1 MQAAPVVSVPTPAPP
16 SPADPQ
22 ISVREF
28 ELPEQDQGWMP
39 KPAMLHSGKSR
50 ACAVCFAPLQYSNM
64 GSWDEYLKSEL
75 YLKDLQRN
83 LLQDTFVRGLI
94 CGDNYFG
101 DLPTEHRMNPARR
114 AKCRQSVM
122 DHAHRTS
129 AGRLDDDKCLVRTL
143 EGLLLDALP
152 TSFFTYVLERRFAVM
167 FHSASIVANM
177 MQSDRVQRR
186 ERARAEAS
194 PHVELHHVA
203 IRALSTLLGSFDYR
217 HENALGPFVEMVR
230 LLRNFPP
237 LSLFSYWS
245 PEEKPPEEDV
255 ALTKDCVDASS
266 SSALHPPSLLLD
278 PSDAAYWLTP
288 PRSGTVL
295 LTISLSQPTT
305 ISSILV
311 TWHGS
316 SQPSTFALQSAT
328 TAAPAF
334 ATVAEWTHKP
344 GSPLPTTLLFPP
356 LLQCTAIRLVFSGV
370 PTTNKEG
377 TYGLSYVRL
386 LRPRDDIASPQIIM
400 HDLERWLVEASR
412 VEPSTSDVV
421 IEAFGGL
428 HAWALATGS
437 LTASVRYVEMLL
449 TLLRTAHAHLE
460 SYLLAQGCAFYEQ
473 LALHHETERVRVSQ
487 ATPSHES
494 RKVRAGFEATL
505 CSAGTS
511 VEDGGQS
518 VRTRETSYQHALV
531 NAPIASGKASWKF
544 RLDNDTADDEMTCF
558 GAAILPVTVSGYD
571 SSPSLWMLR
580 GYNGNLYARGHK
592 LSRSIGK
599 VHPGDTVQIDVDM
612 TAGTMA
618 YSINGTDFGVVF
630 TDLSGHEVYPAV
642 SFYGSGKVIS
652 LLSLHKWGE
661 TTRATK
667 SAGADP
673 VYLSTLS
680 EYEFS
685 VGHGRFGRGNA
696 LGYPGESA
704 TEGGQAPT
712 TISVGGEHRQR
723 SLSLH
728 PPARG
733 EAFATYDLQGGYASI
748 EGAVSINDD
757 VGADVLAQRG
767 ISVVFSIVGDTKVL
781 WKSRPVTSPSSLEPF
796 HVDIRFVRMLEL
808 RISCSGSNH
817 GAHAIW
823 VDPFVMTVDDWV
835 CHHCEFNN
843 KGGQGR
849 CAICRVG
856 TRADASSPSSSS
868 HAPASDKDDDDVL
881 TLVTTRD
888 ALKAAGVYGVDE
900 IATAI
905 LSKLHGLSQTLTCT
919 PSYHVQFEEAYC
931 LQPHATTLDV
941 LLAQLTRTLSALPT
955 LCDRPLALA
964 SHRAWLYIELIGAQL
979 ANMETYAL
987 PSDAIAPSLLTS
999 IRTTLESVASVHLSN
1014 PLSPALKSKAWPSQP
1029 RHQKLQV
1036 TAAQTLMSGLSLLY
1050 PSPWD
1055 RTSLLLTL
1063 LRSHAQVTFS
1073 PSSARF
1079 LMLTKLLQRMA
1090 SPGPMGVLTLCPV
1103 LPDRTHNAHVQEIL
1117 SHLMACDGA
1126 LATPAIECL
1135 KMFQLYILSQAIELT
1150 KSSDDDERPR
1160 RAHDRVVVQDAVLQ
1174 YSNLFL
1180 SSCRER
1186 LEAQEPALTQSMVGE
1201 LLPWFVSGLCLLRRQ
1216 VWLARPMLPKLT
1228 RLLRVLDVVAG
1239 QSDVLC
1245 KAEKRFLALD
1255 KRLHAYAARVD
1266 DVGKWQVD
1274 ASPRRVQKQLYNVFS
1289 KLYTGEKDHFE
1300 GQIGFQFEAVA
1311 SFTIVALGRSVNPAR
1326 NGGVLL
1332 HAHTIRLWDEASQAL
1347 LASISV
1353 GPVAKRDGLGYVYE
1367 PLPSSVRLCQGK
1379 LYRLT
1384 TQEFAN
1390 GGDPWYKKENLPD
1403 EEYDGS
1409 FIKILR
1415 DCYASGSSGFPNS
1428 QNLTGAAYGVPTFLV
1443 EEDNPMD
1450 TLPPIVP
1457 MDGVLGLKFNGKR
1470 KAHSMSLGHLG
1481 NAVTVTGESEYWRSC
1496 FATCTFVAG
1505 IHTIE
1510 FVVKSSRVGGGV
1522 SGHVVVGVEAVS
1534 DALRHPISA
1543 VFLGQ
1548 DAAYAS
1554 IGWMP
1559 AIGAVWVYGT
1569 RHAYGPRITLHHGDI
1584 CSLTID
1590 FDANTLAFA
1599 YNGTSLGSAPLGD
1612 LTFPTACLPAVS
1624 VYGLHD
1630 VVEIRTGGIAKSTL
1644 QLPWLLDVLET
1655 TASLAGRVTGTLISG
1670 PPVDGVEEELQPW
1683 LQSKLLSGGIADSSS
1698 STTSMNWATAVK
1710 QEWAECADP
1719 LFALVDEKRR
1729 PRKDSMKMCRPL
1741 ETNDGLWSDAAFTRS
1756 LPTVAH
1762 VIVGW
1767 LEDAA
1772 PDVSMWRRQE
1782 KYPKAEH
1789 YMFAALIK
1797 HAPPPLV
1804 QEAKAVVAASETVAR
1819 IVPSPEMLVLW
1830 RSILTLR
1837 HWLIKMKHEYKA
1849 KLGAEEDD
1857 KRLGRVEA
1865 TSSEIPTGL
1874 DATFTPPKQFA
1885 TFVDHVIDRAR
1896 FLCSVEPPS
1905 GEYTQWGLSSQVAL
1919 SNLAE
1924 KWSATQT
1931 PPSLQPMV
1939 DRWRS
1944 LSDSDSRKW
1953 SGLVQVL
1960 RAQHKWRTETRSKRK
1975 PSDPTLADDAAD
1987 DDDDPDDAHDEAYL
2001 SAMVK
2006 ACDLYVRHGVGAP
2019 PAILDALLERRY
2031 ARSEARIFGLDAM
2044 RSVLGSLSFDS
2055 ARYGALLFLRPA
2067 LRGFTDDEKLARETH
2082 VEHSEPSHP
2091 IAFRPTVRHHYLK
2104 GLEGCVSKVLD
2115 DVQASFADLYTLLAS
2130 MLAKATS
2137 PLLQQSLMCAWALD
2151 FEPRDHE
2158 FLLRADIIAHLSK
2171 LWSVS
2176 ARRDDA
2182 TAELS
2187 QLPQVNTE
2195 WYALSESYVRDGMLA
2210 TGDVAKRNILTVV
2223 RQAPAIAQ
2231 ALWPQ
2236 KSGSLNSSK
2245 SLTGSSTVSMYAA
2258 FLRSLTT
2265 RLKWCKPSE
2274 LGHKVLQLNVSD
2286 DVVST
2291 VDLPALPPSL
2301 PSSFCFELWMLP
2313 HELSGYST
2321 LRSDHGFLDGSV
2333 HIELVER
2340 QLQVAIAGAVPR
2352 EMLFAFEFHCA
2363 LWQHVAVS
2371 YDHDAKSL
2379 SLYVNGLLAEKKH
2392 YMKAATKVLWRAG
2405 RLGSWLPDPT
2415 NSGVVQRKFKGYF
2428 SQLRL
2433 WQGARSQT
2441 EILAN
2446 LHRRQ
2451 PFATPQP
2458 LWSWHLDEGDGELSL
2473 VETSHANP
2481 AGWNALLTKCQW
2493 SRTNV
2498 PLWSH
2503 VASARDWRTLRDGM
2517 TRLQRHFRSSQS
2529 SKWVR
2534 HVTCVQ
2540 TQIQAL
2546 EAVED
2551 HFVFSDDEGDAG
2563 ASLPPLPRSYD
2574 EAVLSRRLV
2583 QDAAYLAFQYLGIVA
2598 ISGIRERCEVEAIQS
2613 ALSAKKRRQEK
2624 ASVVA
2629 PLREKQKSD
2638 LSDAAK
2644 SAAAASALELPIA
2657 QRLWFSIELHRKVFE
2672 MVEKELSAATRI
2684 LHDAEHLIRAQQ
2696 PSMLRSLSTP
2706 IPIVM
2711 AANLNEVLEPLEIE
2725 SLVFSLLRF
2734 LFSQSHTYPAIEHV
2748 TKPSMLREFVMLL
2761 RLGSPRVQRMVQL
2774 ILRQVAPSVAPSQI
2788 GALLGTES
2796 VFLDTLLDRVSDSI
2810 CSGVS
2815 SLNSTISQSMTESLS
2830 NPLGFQTGQIYL
2842 TLASEAVALLRLLL
2856 NTPNWRTKVAD
2867 VLGLAIRKAAP
2878 IVSALPSL
2886 ESNLRAR
2893 TTVLRALGALCVLG
2907 AHSDCFRIGGKVH
2920 VVTGDT
2926 APPLVATL
2934 IHRVQATAR
2943 VVFDEDDNVQDVAWH
2958 AVTPIEE
2965 MQLAPSVG
2973 PTIFSLE
2980 LMPILLQFASL
2991 DDDASLWRAQIRS
3004 RALLALQSFL
3014 RHSTMQH
3021 EAVTTL
3027 SSLLA
3032 TALTP
3037 LHLAQFVSVVDLQ
3050 ERSRSILSRLIEA
3063 STPLGPQMFRGV
3075 PEPVAPVVVDPPPST
3090 STSSSSLDTVPPT
3103 RQGFA
3108 STLAAMGFEMELCL
3122 AALEHARDDPNA
3134 AVEWLM
3140 GEPAERFRQQQ
3151 RQREAH
3157 AAAARATVAVQ
3168 DASRDEKIR
3177 DLQLI
3182 SGCPPRLILMALDL
3196 CGQDSNRAVEWLM
3209 EHGRRFSTP
3218 LNLQT
3223 DAFCHAS
3230 DASLDDAAA
3239 LEVAEQPDMLLL
3251 EATSGTDDA
3260 PALVD
3265 TGLMAAT
3272 LAPILARLPSGA
3284 IAPLDPSYLPTN
3296 LVLTVAE
3303 TVGPVPRLSSA
3314 GRSGTLVR
3322 CHPSHGVLLAF
3333 LNTENGAMEEAY
3345 VAPTHAK
3352 RWIKVFDEPLVDV
3365 QSIYAVALRTEQ
3377 ALSTYYARHAIVG
3390 LVMATSD
3397 PLQVLAMVGGAS
3409 SFVQLLKLVAAGSF
3423 AAQDVGHIAPLKD
3436 ALETKLVALVAIEKS
3451 PVTPV
3456 LVAECI
3462 QHFVDSTKVA
3472 QEGSPTTSVDVES
3485 LHPYYHRAEYIAVVH
3500 GPSAPTVRVIFDKRS
3515 LLVGKTTLSLYADV
3529 DCKQQ
3534 LATFSATKPFTDV
3547 WVPQATFWLKFSAA
3561 EENEAATSYGFR
3573 LQVQAVPSIQW
3584 RNEADVLTQPSL
3596 EYACWLLEFLL
3607 QRVSPPSVHNDCV
3620 YGALVQY
3627 LQSPRAPKKH
3637 KVIQLLLQLLANISA
3652 FATLPDLTPLQR
3664 MGQLALAQAQSE
3676 LKKGKPF
3683 VSSHLL
3689 QLLELAVVVQH
3700 ASADVP
3706 RLVTPI
3712 APPLL
3717 VPSEAPNLLLVIYET
3732 MQLAAHLAQ
3741 DPSAPLSQD
3750 LVTLLWLDVHGASTV
3765 VEDATRG
3772 ETVYPGAHSL
3782 RVCLD
3787 ARLTEYDGLEMA
3799 SAIVPDDG
3807 VDDAAIVW
3815 TPIVVTEVM
3824 EIAGNAV
3831 RYTYTPRATSPRLSM
3846 TITAVGLALERQ
3858 LARCSL
3864 QSLEASLAALQ
3875 AMRWTNAMDA
3885 QLVDWVNLH
3894 MENPLLDGSGPATD
3908 LAPADI
3914 RIHPTLDGLRCSLLL
3929 HLPLST
3935 IQLRYALLR
3944 CFNARLAACMPL
3956 LDLSD
3961 VTSSWSIAHKLRS
3974 LSHCI
3979 FFEAK
3984 QKVVEAAIEAT
3995 GVATETTNA
4004 NATARITL
4012 DRLRALESRE
4022 DREVEPSVSECF
4034 FAQAFRQLQSVDTKA
4049 LRRKID
4055 SKGRLF
4061 SVKFRGEEGV
4071 DWGGVYREGTNSMV
4085 DDLFGAH
4092 FALFLLC
4099 PNGQHNTGLNRGMY
4113 LPNSRC
4119 TSPVAIQMLEF
4130 VGKLLGISL
4139 RTRGDF
4145 PFAFCPLVWKHLLQ
4159 QPVDRADLEGTDALL
4174 VQMLD
4179 GIRDCEADGIT
4190 NDAQFQTAFAD
4201 LELRFTTFGS
4211 NGQLVELVPNG
4222 ASLAVTFANRSEYC
4236 RLVESYRLHEVDVQ
4250 CNAMR
4255 RGLAALFPLRVLT
4268 LLTWQEMEMLTC
4280 GSPKIDIAIWRQH
4293 TRYDGYT
4300 EHDETVQ
4307 LFWDVM
4313 ASFSDEQRSDFVR
4326 FAWGRSRLPRGKW
4339 PQPFKLTKKGGRDAA
4354 LSLPVAHTCFFSVE
4368 LPPYTTK
4375 QKMHEMLL
4383 ATINFGLGGILIA

>member
-1 MQAAPVVSVPTPAPP
+1 
-16 SPADPQ
+16 
-22 ISVREF
+22 
-28 ELPEQDQGWMP
+28 
-39 KPAMLHSGKSR
+39 
-50 ACAVCFAPLQYSNM
+50 
-64 GSWDEYLKSEL
+64 
-75 YLKDLQRN
+75 
-83 LLQDTFVRGLI
+83 
-94 CGDNYFG
+94 
-101 DLPTEHRMNPARR
+101 
-114 AKCRQSVM
+114 
-122 DHAHRTS
+122 
-129 AGRLDDDKCLVRTL
+129 
-143 EGLLLDALP
+143 
-152 TSFFTYVLERRFAVM
+152 
-167 FHSASIVANM
+167 
-177 MQSDRVQRR
+177 
-186 ERARAEAS
+186 
-194 PHVELHHVA
+194 
-203 IRALSTLLGSFDYR
+203 
-217 HENALGPFVEMVR
+217 
-230 LLRNFPP
+230 
-237 LSLFSYWS
+237 
-245 PEEKPPEEDV
+245 
-255 ALTKDCVDASS
+255 
-266 SSALHPPSLLLD
+266 
-278 PSDAAYWLTP
+278 
-288 PRSGTVL
+288 
-295 LTISLSQPTT
+295 
-305 ISSILV
+305 
-311 TWHGS
+311 
-316 SQPSTFALQSAT
+316 
-328 TAAPAF
+328 
-334 ATVAEWTHKP
+334 
-344 GSPLPTTLLFPP
+344 
-356 LLQCTAIRLVFSGV
+356 
-370 PTTNKEG
+370 
-377 TYGLSYVRL
+377 
-386 LRPRDDIASPQIIM
+386 
-400 HDLERWLVEASR
+400 
-412 VEPSTSDVV
+412 
-421 IEAFGGL
+421 
-428 HAWALATGS
+428 
-437 LTASVRYVEMLL
+437 
-449 TLLRTAHAHLE
+449 
-460 SYLLAQGCAFYEQ
+460 
-473 LALHHETERVRVSQ
+473 
-487 ATPSHES
+487 
-494 RKVRAGFEATL
+494 
-505 CSAGTS
+505 
-511 VEDGGQS
+511 
-518 VRTRETSYQHALV
+518 
-531 NAPIASGKASWKF
+531 
-544 RLDNDTADDEMTCF
+544 
-558 GAAILPVTVSGYD
+558 
-571 SSPSLWMLR
+571 
-580 GYNGNLYARGHK
+580 
-592 LSRSIGK
+592 
-599 VHPGDTVQIDVDM
+599 
-612 TAGTMA
+612 
-618 YSINGTDFGVVF
+618 
-630 TDLSGHEVYPAV
+630 
-642 SFYGSGKVIS
+642 
-652 LLSLHKWGE
+652 
-661 TTRATK
+661 
-667 SAGADP
+667 
-673 VYLSTLS
+673 
-680 EYEFS
+680 
-685 VGHGRFGRGNA
+685 
-696 LGYPGESA
+696 
-704 TEGGQAPT
+704 
-712 TISVGGEHRQR
+712 
-723 SLSLH
+723 
-728 PPARG
+728 
-733 EAFATYDLQGGYASI
+733 
-748 EGAVSINDD
+748 
-757 VGADVLAQRG
+757 
-767 ISVVFSIVGDTKVL
+767 
-781 WKSRPVTSPSSLEPF
+781 
-796 HVDIRFVRMLEL
+796 
-808 RISCSGSNH
+808 
-817 GAHAIW
+817 
-823 VDPFVMTVDDWV
+823 
-835 CHHCEFNN
+835 
-843 KGGQGR
+843 
-849 CAICRVG
+849 
-856 TRADASSPSSSS
+856 
-868 HAPASDKDDDDVL
+868 
-881 TLVTTRD
+881 
-888 ALKAAGVYGVDE
+888 
-900 IATAI
+900 
-905 LSKLHGLSQTLTCT
+905 
-919 PSYHVQFEEAYC
+919 
-931 LQPHATTLDV
+931 
-941 LLAQLTRTLSALPT
+941 
-955 LCDRPLALA
+955 
-964 SHRAWLYIELIGAQL
+964 
-979 ANMETYAL
+979 
-987 PSDAIAPSLLTS
+987 
-999 IRTTLESVASVHLSN
+999 
-1014 PLSPALKSKAWPSQP
+1014 
-1029 RHQKLQV
+1029 
-1036 TAAQTLMSGLSLLY
+1036 
-1050 PSPWD
+1050 
-1055 RTSLLLTL
+1055 
-1063 LRSHAQVTFS
+1063 
-1073 PSSARF
+1073 
-1079 LMLTKLLQRMA
+1079 MA
-1090 SPGPMGVLTLCPV
+1090 S
-1103 LPDRTHNAHVQEIL
+1103 
-1117 SHLMACDGA
+1117 
-1126 LATPAIECL
+1126 
-1135 KMFQLYILSQAIELT
+1135 
-1150 KSSDDDERPR
+1150 
-1160 RAHDRVVVQDAVLQ
+1160 LQ
-1174 YSNLFL
+1174 
-1180 SSCRER
+1180 
-1186 LEAQEPALTQSMVGE
+1186 QSMVGE

-1239 QSDVLC
+1239 QSDVLR
-1245 KAEKRFLALD
+1245 KAEKRFLSLD
-1255 KRLHAYAARVD
+1255 QRLHGYAARVD

-1353 GPVAKRDGLGYVYE
+1353 GPLAKRDGLGYVYE
-1367 PLPSSVRLCQGK
+1367 PLPSSVRLSQGK

-1457 MDGVLGLKFNGKR
+1457 MDGVLSLKFHGKR
-1470 KAHSMSLGHLG
+1470 KAHSMTLGHLG

-1496 FATCTFVAG
+1496 FATCTFVSG
-1505 IHTIE
+1505 THTIE

-1522 SGHVVVGVEAVS
+1522 SGHVVVGLEAV
-1534 DALRHPISA
+1534 ANKLRHPTAA

-1548 DAAYAS
+1548 DAQYAS

-1559 AIGAVWVYGT
+1559 AVGAVWVHGT
-1569 RHAYGPRITLHHGDI
+1569 RHQYGGPPITLHHGDI
-1584 CSLTID
+1584 CGLTID
-1590 FDANTLAFA
+1590 FDTNTISFA
-1599 YNGTSLGSAPLGD
+1599 YNGTSLGPAPLGD
-1612 LTFPTACLPAVS
+1612 AAFPTACLPAVS

-1630 VVEIRTGGIAKSTL
+1630 VVEIRTGGVAKSTL

-1655 TASLAGRVTGTLISG
+1655 TASLAGRVTATLISG

-1698 STTSMNWATAVK
+1698 STTSMPWATAVK

-1729 PRKDSMKMCRPL
+1729 TRKDAMKQSLSRPL
-1741 ETNDGLWSDAAFTRS
+1741 ETSQSPWSDVAFTRS

-1762 VIVGW
+1762 TIVAW
-1767 LEDAA
+1767 LEAAA

-1789 YMFAALIK
+1789 FMFAALIK
-1797 HAPPPLV
+1797 HAPPPLL
-1804 QEAKAVVAASETVAR
+1804 QEAKAVVAASETVKR
-1819 IVPSPEMLVLW
+1819 IVPSPEMLALW

-1857 KRLGRVEA
+1857 KRLGREEA
-1865 TSSEIPTGL
+1865 TLSESPTGL
-1874 DATFTPPKQFA
+1874 EATFTPPQQFDA
-1885 TFVDHVIDRAR
+1885 FVDQVVDRAR

-1953 SGLVQVL
+1953 SGLVQHEKTTDL
-1960 RAQHKWRTETRSKRK
+1960 DT
-1975 PSDPTLADDAAD
+1975 AAGD
-1987 DDDDPDDAHDEAYL
+1987 DDDDDDASTNDAHDEAYL

-2019 PAILDALLERRY
+2019 PAILYALLERRY

-2067 LRGFTDDEKLARETH
+2067 LRGFTEDEKLARETH
-2082 VEHSEPSHP
+2082 IEHSEPSHP

-2104 GLEGCVSKVLD
+2104 GLEGCVAKVLD
-2115 DVQASFADLYTLLAS
+2115 DVQASFTDLYSLLAS

-2176 ARRDDA
+2176 ARREDA

-2187 QLPQVNTE
+2187 QPPQVNTE
-2195 WYALSESYVRDGMLA
+2195 WYALSESYVRDGILA
-2210 TGDVAKRNILTVV
+2210 NGDVAKRNILTVV
-2223 RQAPAIAQ
+2223 RQAPAFAQ

-2236 KSGSLNSSK
+2236 KRGSLNSSSK
-2245 SLTGSSTVSMYAA
+2245 GLTGSSTVSMYAA

-2286 DVVST
+2286 DVTST
-2291 VDLPALPPSL
+2291 VDLPALPPAL

-2363 LWQHVAVS
+2363 LWQHVAVT
-2371 YDHDAKSL
+2371 YDHDAKTL
-2379 SLYVNGLLAEKKH
+2379 TLYVNGLWVETKR
-2392 YMKAATKVLWRAG
+2392 YTKATTKVMWRAA

-2433 WQGARSQT
+2433 WQGTRSQT

-2451 PFATPQP
+2451 PFATAQP
-2458 LWSWHLDEGDGELSL
+2458 VWSWHLDEGDGELSM
-2473 VETSHANP
+2473 VETSHANS

-2493 SRTNV
+2493 SRTNI

-2517 TRLQRHFRSSQS
+2517 TRLQRHFRSSQAAA
-2529 SKWVR
+2529 WLR
-2534 HVTCVQ
+2534 TVTRVQ
-2540 TQIQAL
+2540 LQIQAL
-2546 EAVED
+2546 EAVEE
-2551 HFVFSDDEGDAG
+2551 HFVFSDDEGEPTG
-2563 ASLPPLPRSYD
+2563 SSLLPLPRSYD
-2574 EAVLSRRLV
+2574 AAVLSRRLV
-2583 QDAAYLAFQYLGIVA
+2583 QDAAYLVFQYLGIVA
-2598 ISGIRERCEVEAIQS
+2598 ISGIRERCEVEAIQA

-2629 PLREKQKSD
+2629 PLQEKRKTD

-2644 SAAAASALELPIA
+2644 SAAAAAALELPIA
-2657 QRLWFSIELHRKVFE
+2657 QRLWFSIELHRKCFE

-2706 IPIVM
+2706 IPMVM

-2774 ILRQVAPSVAPSQI
+2774 ILRQLAPNVAPSQI
-2788 GALLGTES
+2788 GALLGTDS

-2886 ESNLRAR
+2886 DSNLRAR

-2920 VVTGDT
+2920 VVHGDT

-2943 VVFDEDDNVQDVAWH
+2943 VVFDEGENVQDVAWT

-2965 MQLAPSVG
+2965 IQLSPTVG

-3014 RHSTMQH
+3014 RHATMQH

-3027 SSLLA
+3027 SSLLT

-3037 LHLAQFVSVVDLQ
+3037 LRLARFVSVVDLQ

-3063 STPLGPQMFRGV
+3063 STPLGPQMFRGLQ
-3075 PEPVAPVVVDPPPST
+3075 EPVAPPVADVIPPTST
-3090 STSSSSLDTVPPT
+3090 STSSPLASVPPT

-3151 RQREAH
+3151 RQREAQ
-3157 AAAARATVAVQ
+3157 ASAARATVAVQ

-3182 SGCPPRLILMALDL
+3182 SGCHPRLILAALDL
-3196 CGQDSNRAVEWLM
+3196 CGHDSNRAVEWLM
-3209 EHGRRFSTP
+3209 EHGRRFSTS
-3218 LNLQT
+3218 LNLQS

-3230 DASLDDAAA
+3230 DASLDDASA
-3239 LEVAEQPDMLLL
+3239 LEVAEQPDALLL
-3251 EATSGTDDA
+3251 EATAGVDEA
-3260 PALVD
+3260 PASVD

-3284 IAPLDPSYLPTN
+3284 TAPLDPTYLPTN
-3296 LVLTVAE
+3296 LVLTVAD

-3333 LNTENGAMEEAY
+3333 LNTENGAMEETY
-3345 VAPTHAK
+3345 VPPTHAR
-3352 RWIKVFDEPLVDV
+3352 RWVNVFDEPLVDV

-3397 PLQVLAMVGGAS
+3397 PVQVLAMVGGAT

-3423 AAQDVGHIAPLKD
+3423 ATPDAASVAPLKD
-3436 ALETKLVALVAIEKS
+3436 ALETKLMALVAMEKS
-3451 PVTPV
+3451 SVTPV

-3462 QHFVDSTKVA
+3462 EHFVAATQVA
-3472 QEGSPTTSVDVES
+3472 QKGSPTTSVDVES
-3485 LHPYYHRAEYIAVVH
+3485 LHPYYHRAEYTSVVH
-3500 GPSAPTVRVIFDKRS
+3500 GPSAPTVRVVFDKRS
-3515 LLVGKTTLSLYADV
+3515 LLMGKTTLSLYADV

-3534 LATFSATKPFTDV
+3534 LATFSSTKPFTDV
-3547 WVPQATFWLKFSAA
+3547 WVPQATFWLKFHAA
-3561 EENEAATSYGFR
+3561 EENEASTSYGFR

-3584 RNEADVLTQPSL
+3584 HNEADVLTQPSL

-3607 QRVSPPSVHNDCV
+3607 QRVAPPSVHNDCV

-3637 KVIQLLLQLLANISA
+3637 KVIQLLLQLLADISA
-3652 FATLPDLTPLQR
+3652 FPTLPDLTPLER

-3683 VSSHLL
+3683 VSAHLL
-3689 QLLELAVVVQH
+3689 QLVELAVVVQE

-3706 RLVTPI
+3706 SLVAPI
-3712 APPLL
+3712 AAPLL
-3717 VPSEAPNLLLVIYET
+3717 VPSEAPNLLLIIYET
-3732 MQLAAHLAQ
+3732 MQLAAHLRQ
-3741 DPSAPLSQD
+3741 HPSAPLSQD

-3765 VEDATRG
+3765 VEDATSG

-3787 ARLTEYDGLEMA
+3787 ARFTEYDRLEMA
-3799 SAIVPDDG
+3799 SATVPDDG
-3807 VDDAAIVW
+3807 ADDATIVW
-3815 TPIVVTEVM
+3815 TPIVVVTEVM

-3831 RYTYTPRATSPRLSM
+3831 RYTFAPTTTSRGLSM

-3858 LARCSL
+3858 LARCSV
-3864 QSLEASLAALQ
+3864 QSLQASQDALQ

-3885 QLVDWVNLH
+3885 QLVDWVNVH
-3894 MENPLLDGSGPATD
+3894 MENPSLDGSGPATD

-3995 GVATETTNA
+3995 VVATETANA

-4145 PFAFCPLVWKHLLQ
+4145 PFAFCPLVWKNLLQ
-4159 QPVDRADLEGTDALL
+4159 QPLDRADLEGTDALL

-4222 ASLAVTFANRSEYC
+4222 AGIPVTYANRSEYC
-4236 RLVESYRLHEVDVQ
+4236 RLVETYRLHEVDVQ

-4280 GSPKIDIAIWRQH
+4280 GSPKIDIAVWRQH